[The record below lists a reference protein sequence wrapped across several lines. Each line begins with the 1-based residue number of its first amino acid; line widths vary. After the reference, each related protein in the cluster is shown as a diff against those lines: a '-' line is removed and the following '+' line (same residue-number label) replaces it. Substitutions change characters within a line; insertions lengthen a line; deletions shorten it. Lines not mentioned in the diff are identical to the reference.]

1 MENSINIG
9 ELDTIVLIQKCILTH
24 GSQGQK
30 EQIWQD
36 HSRVYAKVERNINE
50 MVSNNNLEENNILEL
65 TCYKIAGLT
74 IDWRIIVDGQ
84 PHQITGVNPISRVS
98 PLCIISLKAID

>member
-9 ELDTIVLIQKCILTH
+9 ELDTLVLVQKCILTH

-30 EQIWQD
+30 RQQWQD
-36 HSRVYAKVERNINE
+36 HSQIFAKVERNIDE
-50 MVSNNNLEENNILEL
+50 MVSNGNLEEGNTLEL
-65 TCYKIAGLT
+65 TCYKIRELT
-74 IDWRIIVDGQ
+74 IDWRIVVDGY
-84 PHQITGVNPISRVS
+84 PYQITGINPISRVS